1 MPVYTYQALDGR
13 GAEVVG
19 TINADNERAAYT
31 QVQRL
36 GYHPLEVK
44 SGGRAASSGAI
55 VGEVKRRGRRVKLP
69 DLTLFTRQLANLVG
83 GGLPMMRTLDALVNN
98 TENARLYQIL
108 SQVRDDVSHGE
119 SLQEAL
125 GKHPRV
131 FPPLYLS
138 LVAAGEASG
147 DLAPVLERLAT
158 FLEMDLERRTQIRS
172 ALMYPVLLLC
182 VGSLIVFALVTF
194 LIPKFKELFDEFDR
208 ALPLTTQIVLTI
220 SDFLSQWW
228 WAVGLGLAAV
238 YFGHKQWLRTDTG
251 RLTWDR
257 WRLRWPILGR
267 LFHRAASARL
277 ARTLATLL
285 HGGVNI
291 LDALTNVEGV
301 VDNAHLASAIRQMR
315 DGVREGESLGLET
328 RKTGQFP
335 GLLSQMMLVGEET
348 GDVEGALNTVA
359 DAFDVEV
366 TNALK
371 GLVALVEPLIILVMG
386 GLVALV
392 VFAMLTPIFEM
403 SSIVQ

>member
-1 MPVYTYQALDGR
+1 VPVFTYQALDKR

-19 TINADNERAAYT
+19 TINADNDKAAFT
-31 QVQRL
+31 QVQGL
-36 GYHPLEVK
+36 GYHPLEIK
-44 SGGRAASSGAI
+44 AGGRAASSGAM
-55 VGEVKRRGRRVKLP
+55 VGEIKRRGRRVKLP
-69 DLTLFTRQLANLVG
+69 DLTLFTRQLANLVR
-83 GGLPMMRTLDALVNN
+83 GGLPMMRTLDALVGN

-119 SLQEAL
+119 SLCDAL

-147 DLAPVLERLAT
+147 DLGPVLERLAT

-172 ALMYPVLLLC
+172 ALMYPILLLS

-208 ALPLTTQIVLTI
+208 ALPLTTQIVLGL

-228 WAVGLGLAAV
+228 WAVFLALGLLYTA
-238 YFGHKQWLRTDTG
+238 HKQWLRTERG
-251 RLTWDR
+251 RLIWDR
-257 WRLRWPILGR
+257 SRLRWPILGR

-366 TNALK
+366 TNSLK

>member
-1 MPVYTYQALDGR
+1 VPVFTYQALDGR
-13 GAEVVG
+13 GSEVVG

-36 GYHPLEVK
+36 GYHPLEIKV
-44 SGGRAASSGAI
+44 GGRAVSSGTV
-55 VGEVKRRGRRVKLP
+55 VGEVKRHGRRVKLP
-69 DLTLFTRQLANLVG
+69 DLTMFTRQLANLVA
-83 GGLPMMRTLDALVNN
+83 GGLPIMRTLDALVNN

-119 SLQEAL
+119 SLCDSL
-125 GKHPRV
+125 SKHPRV
-131 FPPLYLS
+131 FPSLYLS

-147 DLAPVLERLAT
+147 DLGPVLNRLAT

-172 ALMYPVLLLC
+172 ALMYPVLLLS

-208 ALPLTTQIVLTI
+208 ALPFTTQIVLGV

-228 WAVGLGLAAV
+228 WAVFLGLFLAV
-238 YFGHKQWLRTDTG
+238 TAHKQWLRTERG
-251 RLTWDR
+251 RLVWDR

-366 TNALK
+366 TNSLK